1 MSSIAAIPGV
11 FQSATST
18 MNRSQRNLE
27 KDASVVATSM
37 IEDSTTDSSR
47 STVSAMVDARQ
58 QVLYAKAAAKLIRA
72 DDAMTQAL
80 LDVHA

>member
-37 IEDSTTDSSR
+37 IQDSAADSSKD
-47 STVSAMVDARQ
+47 TVAAMVDAHE
-58 QVLYAKAAAKLIRA
+58 QVLYARAAAKLIRA
-72 DDAMTQAL
+72 DDAMTKAL
-80 LDVHA
+80 LDVYA